1 MATVQMDFS
10 FGPEDTG
17 TVQSLVDE
25 FNQQHPGIRVKYR
38 EMPADTD
45 RYHDRL
51 RRMFDSGASGRIDV
65 IGGDVIWP
73 AEFAS
78 KGWIAD
84 LSGRF
89 PQLEQDK
96 FRDAPIE
103 ANTYQGKVWGVPWYT
118 DVGLLYYRSDLLE
131 QSGFSGPPQ
140 TWDELKQ
147 MAQKVKQD
155 SGIQHGYVFQGA
167 QYEGGVCNGL
177 EFIWT
182 HGGDVLDSNGRVI
195 INSNEAKQGLRTE
208 RRIVEDGVAPQDVVT
223 YTEEPATVRFLD
235 EGDAVF
241 CRFWDFMYG
250 FLGEPDLPLSRDQ
263 VGVAELPREQ
273 GVQQGGACLGGSNM
287 FINADSTHQNEAWE
301 FIEFM
306 TAREQQRRLAIGT
319 SRLPTRKEL
328 YQDQQLLNQVPIL
341 NLSSRALNNARP
353 RPINPC
359 YLDMSGEMAE
369 QFNLSLKGV
378 VTPDQ
383 VAQTLQTELSNIV
396 ANC

>member
-1 MATVQMDFS
+1 MATVQFDFS
-10 FGPEDTG
+10 FGPEVTG

-89 PQLEQDK
+89 PQVERDK
-96 FRDAPIE
+96 FLDAPIE
-103 ANTYQGKVWGVPWYT
+103 ANTYQGKNWGVPWFT
-118 DVGLLYYRSDLLE
+118 DVGLLFYRKDLLDV
-131 QSGFSGPPQ
+131 SGFSSSPK
-140 TWDELKQ
+140 TWDELKLI
-147 MAQKVKQD
+147 ASRVKQA
-155 SGIQHGYVFQGA
+155 SGIQDGFVFQGA
-167 QYEGGVCNGL
+167 DYEGGVCNGL

-182 HGGDVLDSNGRVI
+182 HGGDVLDSNNQVVI
-195 INSNEAKQGLRTE
+195 NTTAAKNGLRTE
-208 RRIVEDGVAPQDVVT
+208 RSMVADSVAPQDVPT
-223 YTEEPATVRFLD
+223 FTEGESLERFID
-235 EGDAVF
+235 GKAVF
-241 CRFWDFMYG
+241 CRYW
-250 FLGEPDLPLSRDQ
+250 PDLYGALGHPGGPRRDQ
-263 VGVAELPREQ
+263 VGVAELPRGQ
-273 GVQQGGACLGGSNM
+273 GVQQGGGCLGGYNM
-287 FINADSTHQNEAWE
+287 FINADSSHQNEAWV

-328 YQDQQLLNQVPIL
+328 YQDQQLLNQVPNL
-341 NLSSRALNNARP
+341 NLSSGALNNARP

-369 QFNLSLKGV
+369 QFNLSLRGA

-383 VAQTLQTELSNIV
+383 AAQTLQTELSNIV